1 MFTLL
6 IVFTFP
12 IFWNFILYDWYSISW
27 KTGIFDNVLENVF
40 ASKHLILE
48 WFPEPGVEEVYKE
61 MIHFCSFLWINYRT
75 KVIVIMLY
83 NNKHCENKN
92 ILLLYPCCNTEYK
105 ILLKKGRSQ
114 IFFTSQVPGFYRPGT
129 KYENNLEFFVHL
141 LKRKTIYIKTCF
153 VL

>member
-61 MIHFCSFLWINYRT
+61 MIHFCSILWINYRT
-75 KVIVIMLY
+75 KVIVFMLY
-83 NNKHCENKN
+83 NNKYCENKN
-92 ILLLYPCCNTEYK
+92 IFLLYPCCNTEYK
-105 ILLKKGRSQ
+105 DLLKKGRSQ